1 MSSEQYT
8 VYPFVTIIVPVFN
21 QEHTIKACILSLLD
35 IDYPRHKYEIIVV
48 DDGSTDNTREVLKA
62 LSMKYSFK
70 VIRLEKN
77 RGPAFARNTG
87 IKEAIGKII
96 AFTDSD
102 CIVDKLW
109 LKTLVRGYISG
120 VGAVGGIRKWY
131 DKSNFVSDYFEFIL
145 SKKPFEKEIKSKDV
159 EWHSTDNFSI
169 KKDVLLEVGSFD
181 TRFPIASGEDVAF
194 GIKMREKGYRIICT
208 SDAKIYHRRE
218 TAFTN
223 FLKNHFRYGVG
234 EAYLVIKYP
243 QRRIIQLDPFFFFL
257 FPLMLSPIHL
267 GFALIS
273 MIILFYGI
281 LRYFFYLRR
290 SSKALRT
297 SLIYTFI
304 HTFSKLALKAGYLFT
319 IIKKRKICLLFSTFN
334 YGDWRCY

>member
-1 MSSEQYT
+1 MSNKQYT

-21 QEHTIKACILSLLD
+21 QGHTIKACILSLLEV
-35 IDYPRHKYEIIVV
+35 DYPRYRYEIIAV
-48 DDGSTDNTREVLKA
+48 DDGSTDNTSEVLKG

-77 RGPAFARNTG
+77 KGPAFARNAG
-87 IKEAIGKII
+87 IKHAVGEII

-131 DKSNFVSDYFEFIL
+131 GKSNFVSDYFEFIL

-169 KKDVLLEVGSFD
+169 KKNVLLEVGSFD
-181 TRFPIASGEDVAF
+181 TWFPIASGEDVAL
-194 GIKMREKGYRIICT
+194 GIKMRERGYRIVC
-208 SDAKIYHRRE
+208 DPNAKIYHKKE
-218 TAFTN
+218 TRFTN
-223 FLKNHFRYGVG
+223 FLRNFFRYGVG
-234 EAYLVIKYP
+234 EAYLVMRYP
-243 QRRIIQLDPFFFFL
+243 RRRIIQFDPFFFFL
-257 FPLMLSPIHL
+257 FPLMLSPLHL

-273 MIILFYGI
+273 MIILFYGVMQ
-281 LRYFFYLRR
+281 YNFYPLW
-290 SSKALRT
+290 SSKTLRA
-297 SLIYTFI
+297 SFIYTFLHI
-304 HTFSKLALKAGYLFT
+304 FSKMTLKAGYIFT
-319 IIKKRKICLLFSTFN
+319 IIKKRKIHLLFSAFN